1 MYSLRCTACRL
12 LVSPARLPVRSR
24 LPTIPSTYRRATPH
38 RTFTQNRWLR
48 EEGKSPL
55 GSDSKDAVETTT
67 KTTSTTTTP
76 DATTST
82 STTTTESA
90 SFKSLDETTKDEMN
104 TVEQRSPDEGL
115 ETNEHAT
122 ATAATSNQATEVSVK
137 VEVEREVESENADAE
152 STTHMDDV
160 PPNPLV
166 DDGTEIVQ
174 DIANP
179 PSESTGQPY
188 ASQAS
193 IARSAHVGEDTS
205 QPITRADSTTV
216 GYEDDGFDVDLI
228 RQAADLTPEEEEVQR
243 RIAAKERFEL
253 RRRAQL
259 EPKDTIFIGNLFYD
273 VTAED
278 LREQMA
284 KYGVVLGVNIIY
296 DSRGISK
303 GYAYVQF
310 DSKESAA
317 RAINALHMRIYEGR
331 RVTVHYAQT
340 RMNRDERPR
349 EPTDT
354 LYIANLPFEMTDRD
368 LQDLFKDIV
377 GAIDVRVT
385 VDRQTGLLLG
395 YVHAE
400 FLNVQ
405 TAMVAREKLAGKSL
419 YNKRLRVD
427 YSTSSKKIRTDF
439 PVAV

>member
-1 MYSLRCTACRL
+1 MYSLRCAACRL

-24 LPTIPSTYRRATPH
+24 LPTIPSAYRLATPH
-38 RTFTQNRWLR
+38 RTFIQSRWLR
-48 EEGKSPL
+48 EEGKSSL
-55 GSDSKDAVETTT
+55 GSDFKDAVETTT
-67 KTTSTTTTP
+67 KTTSTTTTT
-76 DATTST
+76 DATRST
-82 STTTTESA
+82 STTTETA
-90 SFKSLDETTKDEMN
+90 SIKSLDETTKDGTN
-104 TVEQRSPDEGL
+104 AAEQRSVKEGL
-115 ETNEHAT
+115 DNDQHTT
-122 ATAATSNQATEVSVK
+122 ATAAISDQTTETS
-137 VEVEREVESENADAE
+137 VEVEVDREVQSENADAE
-152 STTHMDDV
+152 TLTHMDDV
-160 PPNPLV
+160 PPNPLL

-179 PSESTGQPY
+179 PSESTGRPY
-188 ASQAS
+188 ASQAP
-193 IARSAHVGEDTS
+193 IARSVHGGKDTS
-205 QPITRADSTTV
+205 QPITRADSATV
-216 GYEDDGFDVDLI
+216 GYEDDGYDMDLI
-228 RQAADLTPEEEEVQR
+228 RQAADLTPEQEEVQR
-243 RIAAKERFEL
+243 RNAAKERFEL

-377 GAIDVRVT
+377 GATDIRVT